1 MTTNQLYKNAD
12 IINIILLAWTLF
24 FNAPVAVVSAQDVFI
39 CIFWH
44 NLFARWS
51 SRCTVSSLK
60 FREGLSSFPST
71 PPRLSVSI
79 GLLWR
84 RENGEAGFDWPDWKT
99 FTFQSLPSSPSLSLP
114 PPQPL
119 WRILLLCPLHT
130 LSLVSHGQNLVTF
143 YANTKLP
150 HTLQTLAVYRAFKWL
165 FITFFSFKIFLFF
178 EPF

>member
-1 MTTNQLYKNAD
+1 MFGIHIQWPQISCAKNAN
-12 IINIILLAWTLF
+12 IINIIFLAWTLF

-60 FREGLSSFPST
+60 FREGLSSFPSP

-84 RENGEAGFDWPDWKT
+84 RRESGEAGFDWPDWKT
-99 FTFQSLPSSPSLSLP
+99 FTFQSLLSSPLTLTPASLANSS
-114 PPQPL
+114 
-119 WRILLLCPLHT
+119 T
-130 LSLVSHGQNLVTF
+130 LSS
-143 YANTKLP
+143 P
-150 HTLQTLAVYRAFKWL
+150 HTSARFGESWAE
-165 FITFFSFKIFLFF
+165 FSDIPCQLWNATW
-178 EPF
+178 P